1 MKIVN
6 MIGDKGFIQ
15 GFHGFYLMGC
25 FYERTKNM
33 ETHENSLRYWN
44 TIGYCGINTYMGY
57 NNIYINMIN
66 MMGKPMETG

>member
-1 MKIVN
+1 MENHGRNMKIVN

-57 NNIYINMIN
+57 IIYI
-66 MMGKPMETG
+66 